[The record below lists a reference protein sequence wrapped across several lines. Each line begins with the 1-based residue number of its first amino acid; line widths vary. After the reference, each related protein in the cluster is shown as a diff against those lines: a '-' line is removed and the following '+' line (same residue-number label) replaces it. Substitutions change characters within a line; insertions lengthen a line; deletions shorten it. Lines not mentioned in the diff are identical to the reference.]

1 MVIFTFVRRVSRV
14 RCAMRFAVGTSCN
27 FLWQVFPFSLM
38 PQINILMQEF
48 C

>member
-27 FLWQVFPFSLM
+27 ILWQVFPFSLM